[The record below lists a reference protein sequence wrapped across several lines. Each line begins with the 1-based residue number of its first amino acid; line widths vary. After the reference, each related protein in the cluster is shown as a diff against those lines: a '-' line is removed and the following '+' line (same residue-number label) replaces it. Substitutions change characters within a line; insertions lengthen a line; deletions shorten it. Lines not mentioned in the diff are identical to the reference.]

1 MSQIP
6 SHLAEQYS
14 TSSRT
19 TTSKCIQDNN
29 FSSIKIHNSR
39 DNYPPSCRNN
49 PDPATQLPK
58 HRLWWQK
65 SSFRTKLVALIIAV
79 GILPVLTDKILA
91 QADDRVVPQ
100 FNAQAEAR
108 VDNPDLADSPTQ
120 LPVTLLIETVV
131 ASLLLIGLLTA
142 FFANRAMRPAKSVV
156 DADDKPKLEP
166 DDSYSPLAILNSA
179 ALEKV
184 DVNHQQIAT
193 IESAKI
199 ATEISLKFRQAQ
211 YLNELLKTATKEI
224 RRALSADRVFVY
236 QFNPDW
242 SGNVVAESV
251 LPGLPSC
258 LKIKITDTYFSE
270 SNEGVDKY
278 INGRI
283 CVTHDIYGGEL
294 TDCHIKL
301 LEQFAIKAQM
311 VAPITKNG
319 QLFGLLIVNQCSEPR
334 VWLPHEVELFS
345 HLAKQVGIASEQV
358 AFLEKQEADAERA
371 DLLTEITLRIQQAQF
386 LEELLKTA
394 VKEVRRA
401 IKTDRVIVYG
411 LDSSNWDGIVVAE
424 SVAPGWPQTLRV
436 RIDDPCMREKY
447 AEIYKQGHVTVIDD
461 IYQEGRVEDCYR
473 RLLEQFAVKA
483 NLVAPILKNNELLGL
498 LIAHHCSEPRN
509 WQQEEI
515 DLFVQLATQLG
526 FAIDRVSLMEDMET
540 DEE

>member
-1 MSQIP
+1 MSQIS
-6 SHLAEQYS
+6 SHLAEQSS

-19 TTSKCIQDNN
+19 TAFTGIQIYNSD
-29 FSSIKIHNSR
+29 SIKIHDSR
-39 DNYPPSCRNN
+39 SNYPPSCRNN
-49 PDPATQLPK
+49 LDPATQLPK
-58 HRLWWQK
+58 YRIWWQRTN
-65 SSFRTKLVALIIAV
+65 FRTKIVALVVAV
-79 GILPVLTDKILA
+79 GILPVLADRTLA
-91 QADDRVVPQ
+91 QVGDRAVPQ

-108 VDNPDLADSPTQ
+108 VDDTDLANSPNQ
-120 LPVTLLIETVV
+120 MPVTLLIETVA
-131 ASLLLIGLLTA
+131 ASLLLVGLLTA
-142 FFANRAMRPAKSVV
+142 FFANRAIRPAKSIV
-156 DADDKPKLEP
+156 DADRKPKSEP
-166 DDSYSPLAILNSA
+166 DKSYSPLAILNSA

-184 DVNHQQIAT
+184 DASHQQIAT
-193 IESAKI
+193 IESAKK

-211 YLNELLKTATKEI
+211 YLDELLKIATKEL
-224 RRALSADRVFVY
+224 RRTLSADRVFVY

-258 LKIKITDTYFSE
+258 MKIKVTDTYFSE
-270 SNEGVDKY
+270 SNEGVEKY

-283 CVTHDIYGGEL
+283 CVTHDIYGGDL

-301 LEQFAIKAQM
+301 LEQFAIKSQM
-311 VAPITKNG
+311 IAPITKNN
-319 QLFGLLIVNQCSEPR
+319 QLLGLLIVNQCFEPR

-345 HLAKQVGIASEQV
+345 HLTKQVGVASEQV

-411 LDSSNWDGIVVAE
+411 LDFSNWDGIVVAE

-436 RIDDPCMREKY
+436 RIDDPCMRDKY
-447 AEIYKQGHVTVIDD
+447 AEMYQQGHVTVIDD

-473 RLLEQFAVKA
+473 RMLEQFAVKA

-498 LIAHHCSEPRN
+498 LIAHHCSAPRN
-509 WQQEEI
+509 WQPEEI

>member
-1 MSQIP
+1 MALETIIR
-6 SHLAEQYS
+6 HLAVI
-14 TSSRT
+14 
-19 TTSKCIQDNN
+19 IQ
-29 FSSIKIHNSR
+29 
-39 DNYPPSCRNN
+39 
-49 PDPATQLPK
+49 TQQLRFPNIAFGGK
-58 HRLWWQK
+58 K
-65 SSFRTKLVALIIAV
+65 SNFRTKIVALIIAI
-79 GILPVLTDKILA
+79 GMLPVLTDKTLA

-166 DDSYSPLAILNSA
+166 DESYSPLAILNSA

-184 DVNHQQIAT
+184 DVSHQQIAT

-211 YLNELLKTATKEI
+211 YLNELLKTATKEL

-242 SGNVVAESV
+242 SGSVVAESV

-258 LKIKITDTYFSE
+258 LKIKVTDTYFSE
-270 SNEGVDKY
+270 SNEGVEKY

-345 HLAKQVGIASEQV
+345 HLAKQVGVASEQV

-401 IKTDRVIVYG
+401 IKTDRVVVYG

-515 DLFVQLATQLG
+515 DLFVQLAMQLG
-526 FAIDRVSLMEDMET
+526 FAIDRVSLMEEMAT

>member
-6 SHLAEQYS
+6 FHFAEQYS
-14 TSSRT
+14 TRRRT
-19 TTSKCIQDNN
+19 TTSRCIQFNN
-29 FSSIKIHNSR
+29 FSSITIHDSR

-49 PDPATQLPK
+49 PDPGTKLSK

-79 GILPVLTDKILA
+79 GILPVLTDKSLA
-91 QADDRVVPQ
+91 QADDRLVPQ

-142 FFANRAMRPAKSVV
+142 FFANRAMRPAKSAV
-156 DADDKPKLEP
+156 DAGEKPKLEP

-184 DVNHQQIAT
+184 DVSHQQIAT

-270 SNEGVDKY
+270 SNEGVEKY

-334 VWLPHEVELFS
+334 LWLPHEVELFS
-345 HLAKQVGIASEQV
+345 HLAKQVGVASEQV
-358 AFLEKQEADAERA
+358 TFLEKQEADAERA

-401 IKTDRVIVYG
+401 IKTDRVVVYG

-461 IYQEGRVEDCYR
+461 IYQAGRVEDCYR

-515 DLFVQLATQLG
+515 DLFVQLATQIG
-526 FAIDRVSLMEDMET
+526 FAIDRVSLMEEMET

>member
-1 MSQIP
+1 MSQSP
-6 SHLAEQYS
+6 SHLAKQYFS
-14 TSSRT
+14 DSRT
-19 TTSKCIQDNN
+19 VTSIGVQAYNS
-29 FSSIKIHNSR
+29 SSIKIHDSR
-39 DNYPPSCRNN
+39 DNYLPSCRNN
-49 PDPATQLPK
+49 LEPTAQFSK
-58 HRLWWQK
+58 YRIWWQK
-65 SSFRTKLVALIIAV
+65 VNLKPKILALVVAV
-79 GILPVLTDKILA
+79 GILPVMADRTLA
-91 QADDRVVPQ
+91 QAADRPTPQ
-100 FNAQAEAR
+100 FSAQAEAR
-108 VDNPDLADSPTQ
+108 VDDTDLANSSTQ

-142 FFANRAMRPAKSVV
+142 FFANRAMRPAKSTV
-156 DADDKPKLEP
+156 DLDEKPKLEP
-166 DDSYSPLAILNSA
+166 DGSYSPLAILNSA

-193 IESAKI
+193 IESAKM

-211 YLNELLKTATKEI
+211 YLNELLKIATKEL

-242 SGNVVAESV
+242 SGHVIAESV

-270 SNEGVDKY
+270 SSEGVEKY

-283 CVTHDIYGGEL
+283 CVTHDIYSGDL

-311 VAPITKNG
+311 VAPIAKNN

-334 VWLPHEVELFS
+334 DWLPHEVELFS
-345 HLAKQVGIASEQV
+345 HLAKQVGITSEQV

-401 IKTDRVIVYG
+401 LKVDRVIVYG

-436 RIDDPCMREKY
+436 RIDDPCMRDKY
-447 AEIYKQGHVTVIDD
+447 AELYKQGHVTVMDD
-461 IYQEGRVEDCYR
+461 ISQEGRVEDCYR
-473 RLLEQFAVKA
+473 RMLEQFAVKA

-498 LIAHHCSEPRN
+498 LIAHHCSEPKN

-526 FAIDRVSLMEDMET
+526 FAIDRVSLIEDMET
-540 DEE
+540 EEE

>member
-6 SHLAEQYS
+6 FHFAEQYS
-14 TSSRT
+14 TRRRT
-19 TTSKCIQDNN
+19 PTSQCIQINN
-29 FSSIKIHNSR
+29 FSSIKIHDSR

-49 PDPATQLPK
+49 PDPGTKLSR

-79 GILPVLTDKILA
+79 GILPVLTDKTLA
-91 QADDRVVPQ
+91 QADDRLVPQ

-142 FFANRAMRPAKSVV
+142 FFANRAMRPAKSAV
-156 DADDKPKLEP
+156 DAGEKPKLEP
-166 DDSYSPLAILNSA
+166 DESYSPLAILNSA

-184 DVNHQQIAT
+184 DVSHQQIAT

-270 SNEGVDKY
+270 SNEGVEKY

-345 HLAKQVGIASEQV
+345 HLAKQVGVASEQV
-358 AFLEKQEADAERA
+358 TFLEKQEADAERA

-401 IKTDRVIVYG
+401 IKTDRVVVYG

-461 IYQEGRVEDCYR
+461 IYQAGRVEDCYR

-515 DLFVQLATQLG
+515 DLFVQLATQIG
-526 FAIDRVSLMEDMET
+526 FAIDRVSLMEEMET